1 MIKILLASHGNLAAG
16 MLASAELVV
25 GKTDN
30 VEVLCAYVDGETDV
44 TPRVRSFIN
53 GMLADE
59 EWLVFTDLFGGS
71 VNNEFMNYISK
82 SNMRLVAGMNLPIV
96 ITAITAA
103 NISEGIDEVISE
115 LKEMVSDTVHFCS
128 DINLIEAARED
139 EDF

>member
-16 MLASAELVV
+16 MLSSVELVV

-30 VEVLCAYVDGETDV
+30 VEVLCAYVDGESDV
-44 TPRVRSFIN
+44 VPRVRSFIN
-53 GMLADE
+53 GMLPDE
-59 EWLVFTDLFGGS
+59 EWLILTDLFGGS

-82 SNMRLVAGMNLPIV
+82 PNMRLVAGMNLPIV

-103 NISEGIDEVISE
+103 NIAEGIDDVISE
-115 LKEMVSDTVHFCS
+115 LKEVVSDTVHFCS
-128 DINLIEAARED
+128 DINLTEAVGED